1 MKSRVLHA
9 LIDYFILEGGV
20 DMATVMP
27 EGEAIRKAV
36 KWISAKREEK
46 PDCSLNKL
54 IDEAV
59 IKFDLSPLDSEFLHG
74 FFKKG

>member
-1 MKSRVLHA
+1 
-9 LIDYFILEGGV
+9 
-20 DMATVMP
+20 MATVMP

-36 KWISAKREEK
+36 KWISAKHEEK
-46 PDCSLNKL
+46 PDVSLSKL

-74 FFKKG
+74 FFKKS